1 MLKKKCTLLLHAT
14 MLTTQYLYP
23 PAGSCVACRSS
34 MYSGAVYGALF
45 AAKKGNMEAS
55 TLKRQTYPLSL
66 SWKRMFLKSRSNL

>member
-1 MLKKKCTLLLHAT
+1 

-45 AAKKGNMEAS
+45 AAKKGNMEAAVQICRNFDDPNKK
-55 TLKRQTYPLSL
+55 LKV
-66 SWKRMFLKSRSNL
+66 